1 MGVFT
6 NFKKNLKFT
15 GVSVKDSPSRSLTKA
30 LSYRILATFTTF
42 VISYIV
48 FRRYTEKTVEDS
60 FGIATLIASVEFVA
74 KIIFYYLH
82 ERLWTNI
89 KWGKYWQR
97 TYWKRKAW
105 KKLYRKLHKDHNQ
118 S

>member
-1 MGVFT
+1 MGFFI
-6 NFKKNLKFT
+6 NFKGKLKFP
-15 GVSVKDSPSRSLTKA
+15 GVSVKDSPSRSLIKA

-48 FRRYTEKTVEDS
+48 FRRYTEKTIEDS
-60 FGIATLIASVEFVA
+60 IGNATLIAGVEFVA

-89 KWGKYWQR
+89 KWGKYWRR
-97 TYWKRKAW
+97 TYWRRKAW
-105 KKLYRKLHKDHNQ
+105 RKLYRKLHEEQNQ